1 MRSVDLFE
9 WQGKRLFES
18 AGIPVPRGMV
28 AHSVTEAEQAAK
40 SIGYPVVVKAQVLGG
55 GRGKAGGVRVAGG
68 PGEIGAVAA
77 HILGLRIG
85 GHPVRS
91 LLVEEV
97 LRVRREIYL
106 AVTLDRRH
114 RRPLLLLSAEGGM
127 EIEEVA
133 RRHPE
138 ALLRVPLDPLLD
150 PAVAVQDAA
159 LSVVTRVAETSGQG
173 PGLREALLD
182 LAVQVHR
189 LYRDRDATLVELNP
203 LALVDDDGLSGAAAA
218 PAVRHGDG
226 APLRLLALDAKVS
239 IDDNALFRQRDLAG
253 WRSDEDDRERRAR
266 EAGITYLTLDGDIG
280 VIGNGAG
287 LVMSTIDLLAAA
299 GGRAADFC
307 DIGGGARAEQIAA
320 ALQIVSSDSRV
331 GTILVNVFGG
341 ITRGDEVARGLVA
354 GLERLDAMRAAAGR
368 AGAAPAPGHGRQD
381 GCAHAAAGSLPIV
394 VRLDGNNAASGRRIL
409 AAERPDITA
418 VETPVEAVERAV
430 ALARAARSGAVPSRP
445 DARS

>member
-18 AGIPVPRGMV
+18 AGIPVPRGIV
-28 AHSVTEAEQAAK
+28 VHSVAEADKAAR
-40 SIGYPVVVKAQVLGG
+40 SIGFPVVVKAQVLSG

-68 PGEIGAVAA
+68 PGEIGAVAS

-106 AVTLDRRH
+106 AVTLDRGR

-159 LSVVTRVAETSGQG
+159 LGVVTQVADTAGQG

-203 LALVDDDGLSGAAAA
+203 LALVDDDGFSDAAA

-287 LVMSTIDLLAAA
+287 LVMSTIDLMAAA
-299 GGRAADFC
+299 GGRAANFC

-320 ALQIVSSDSRV
+320 ALQIVGSDARV
-331 GTILVNVFGG
+331 RTLLVNVFGG

-354 GLERLDAMRAAAGR
+354 GLARLDAMRTSGGR
-368 AGAAPAPGHGRQD
+368 EGAARAR
-381 GCAHAAAGSLPIV
+381 AHAAQDGRAQAADGAPPIV
-394 VRLDGNNAASGRRIL
+394 VRLDGNNAAAGRRIL
-409 AAERPDITA
+409 AAERPDITT
-418 VETPVEAVERAV
+418 VETPMEAVERAV
-430 ALARAARSGAVPSRP
+430 ALARGHAPAPTHRNRTPGS
-445 DARS
+445 